1 MAATDASPFQW
12 QRWIGPVLIGSAAA
26 LGIGWWG
33 LQQEVIDPVTQQPVS
48 SLQLLRAFQ
57 WNSRTLFASLGLLGC
72 VLLRDLGY
80 MYRLRILSNGS
91 MRWRQCFDSIVLWE
105 LSSALTPSVVGGSAA
120 AVWILK
126 REGMRWGKSLATV
139 FATALMD
146 ELFYLIAVP
155 VMFGIAA
162 ISGHPV
168 FPEFN
173 SAMPEL
179 VASVPVLFGLA
190 YAVIAALTSIIIYAL
205 IIRPESTFRWIT
217 SCGNSRIFRHWKQ
230 SIDAW
235 ASDLR
240 EASKTLKIAKPAFWS
255 RAFLA
260 TCVSWSARFL
270 TLNMI
275 FLIFYSS
282 VPHAALLARQLV
294 LWLLLMISPTP
305 GSAGAAELGLP
316 ALTSDLMG
324 IAYLA
329 IVVLIWRLA
338 TYFLYLI
345 LGALVLPQW
354 LLKTRNS

>member
-1 MAATDASPFQW
+1 
-12 QRWIGPVLIGSAAA
+12 
-26 LGIGWWG
+26 
-33 LQQEVIDPVTQQPVS
+33 
-48 SLQLLRAFQ
+48 
-57 WNSRTLFASLGLLGC
+57 
-72 VLLRDLGY
+72 
-80 MYRLRILSNGS
+80 
-91 MRWRQCFDSIVLWE
+91 
-105 LSSALTPSVVGGSAA
+105 
-120 AVWILK
+120 
-126 REGMRWGKSLATV
+126 
-139 FATALMD
+139 MD

-270 TLNMI
+270 SLNMI

-329 IVVLIWRLA
+329 IVVLTWRLA